1 MNQKLKEAV
10 DSVLAILAGEE
21 QERKLSR
28 SEAKLR
34 ENLNYFLRREGVKVE
49 RKRTGNRPYSELAK
63 KFSQQGRES
72 SIFRGS
78 LAEAIKLREE
88 ALSDK
93 EAVADALEEE
103 VATEEEALLAEEED
117 SQVLATSE
125 QKPKK
130 RRGRKPKTNK
140 EEE

>member
-1 MNQKLKEAV
+1 MNKKLKEAV

-34 ENLNYFLRREGVKVE
+34 ENLSYFLRREGVKVE
-49 RKRTGNRPYSELAK
+49 RKRTGDRPYSELAK

-103 VATEEEALLAEEED
+103 VAIEEEALLAEEED

-125 QKPKK
+125 NTKK
-130 RRGRKPKTNK
+130 RGRKPKTNK